1 MDRKQILKYNNK
13 LINSIY
19 NKVKLIII
27 KLIIIRKII
36 KKIIMNK
43 TMIMITFNSSNK
55 AQDTNLT
62 KILIKTNKTIT
73 NKNKIINLII
83 KMINFYY
90 K

>member
-1 MDRKQILKYNNK
+1 
-13 LINSIY
+13 
-19 NKVKLIII
+19 
-27 KLIIIRKII
+27 
-36 KKIIMNK
+36 MNK